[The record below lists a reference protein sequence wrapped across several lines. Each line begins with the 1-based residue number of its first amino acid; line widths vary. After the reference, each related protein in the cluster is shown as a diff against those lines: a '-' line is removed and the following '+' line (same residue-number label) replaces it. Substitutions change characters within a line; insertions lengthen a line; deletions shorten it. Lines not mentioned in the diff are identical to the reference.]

1 MSKKLIESVE
11 MIKELHQSN
20 KLLRDNV
27 QGLYSEK
34 DKKDSDNFVLQNENR
49 DLRDRIEILENVIG
63 AQTFDVNQDAWRDLL
78 YPTQGASTEIGDL
91 EKVSKMP
98 QPSISLGQSQN
109 AAISQMAQELIEFR
123 KGTSKQADDLLRLQS
138 DNDNLS
144 TQNMQLLQQQQVM
157 QQQLMQL
164 QEKQMRSSQ
173 IAGIYGGGGSM
184 PMGNR
189 AAVAGTGGKRTVPSN
204 VNVAKPSNQKEAL

>member
-1 MSKKLIESVE
+1 

-78 YPTQGASTEIGDL
+78 YPTQGGSTEIGDL

-144 TQNMQLLQQQQVM
+144 TQNMQLLQQQ
-157 QQQLMQL
+157 
-164 QEKQMRSSQ
+164 
-173 IAGIYGGGGSM
+173 
-184 PMGNR
+184 
-189 AAVAGTGGKRTVPSN
+189 
-204 VNVAKPSNQKEAL
+204 